1 MIFCSALAC
10 GEAVIRTHVDRGNVY
25 GDHHDRANVP
35 EPRGG
40 ATGGLRGWG
49 RWLIALAML
58 AVCVGPLERRALAQD
73 EQPSAAAS
81 ADAPGGEVKKKE
93 VQSAF
98 SWFLETIGLI
108 GYFIFGLSIY
118 FVSLVG
124 RMFVELRQQVA
135 MPPETV
141 DETDSLLQQ
150 RQFKEVYSVV
160 KDDDSFYSRVLAVG
174 IAELPNGLAEARD
187 AMERQGEALTGE
199 MERKISM
206 MAVLG
211 SLGPMIGLL
220 GTLKGMI
227 ASFGEIARSG
237 TQLKADEVAKGISE
251 ALLLTLLGVGLSVPA
266 IYFYAIFRNRVTG
279 ISSKTMLAA
288 DEFLRHFAHAAR
300 SKAPATAAPVQAS
313 AKPPGK

>member
-1 MIFCSALAC
+1 MIDRKVNEETAILGQLAKRDKSR
-10 GEAVIRTHVDRGNVY
+10 VIQRV
-25 GDHHDRANVP
+25 
-35 EPRGG
+35 E
-40 ATGGLRGWG
+40 GW
-49 RWLIALAML
+49 RPWRLL
-58 AVCVGPLERRALAQD
+58 AVWMIVLATHGSGLCHCVMAQD
-73 EQPSAAAS
+73 GDQPHAAAA
-81 ADAPGGEVKKKE
+81 ADAPGGEAKNKE

-124 RMFVELRQQVA
+124 RMFVELREQVA
-135 MPPETV
+135 MPSEVV

-150 RQFKEVYSVV
+150 RQFKEVYNVV
-160 KDDDSFYSRVLAVG
+160 KDDGSFYSKVLAVG

-187 AMERQGEALTGE
+187 AMERQGDAITGE

-227 ASFGEIARSG
+227 ASFGTIARSG
-237 TQLKADEVAKGISE
+237 TTIKADEVAKGISE

-288 DEFLRHFAHAAR
+288 DEYLRHFAHAAR
-300 SKAPATAAPVQAS
+300 SKTPVAAAPAATP
-313 AKPPGK
+313 AKPTGK